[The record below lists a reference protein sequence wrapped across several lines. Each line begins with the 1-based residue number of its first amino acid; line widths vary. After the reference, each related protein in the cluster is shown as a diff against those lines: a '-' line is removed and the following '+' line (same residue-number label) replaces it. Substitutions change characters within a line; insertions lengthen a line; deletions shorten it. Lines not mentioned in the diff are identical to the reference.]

1 MKAIVVSGT
10 PGTGKTTVA
19 KALAKKSNAR
29 YINVNRLIKPYQLAE
44 GYDKKRKTKII
55 NIKKLNQAIIK
66 EINKTKQQCIIDSHL
81 AHELPKKSVALTI
94 VTTCNLKTLQ
104 NRLKKRN
111 YGKEKIRENLDAEIF
126 DTCYEE
132 AKERHQHVIK
142 LNTSTAVNIN
152 NLIQRIKTF
161 I

>member
-1 MKAIVVSGT
+1 MKAIIVSGT

-19 KALAKKSNAR
+19 KALAKKLKTR
-29 YINVNRLIKPYQLAE
+29 YLNVNRLIKPYRLAE
-44 GYDKKRKTKII
+44 NYDKKRKTKII
-55 NIKKLNQAIIK
+55 DIKKLNQAINN
-66 EINKTKQQCIIDSHL
+66 EINKTRKRCIIDSHL

-94 VTTCNLKTLQ
+94 ITTCNLKTLQ
-104 NRLKKRN
+104 KRLKKRN
-111 YGKEKIRENLDAEIF
+111 YSKEKIRENLDAEIF

-152 NLIQRIKTF
+152 NLIKRIKTF